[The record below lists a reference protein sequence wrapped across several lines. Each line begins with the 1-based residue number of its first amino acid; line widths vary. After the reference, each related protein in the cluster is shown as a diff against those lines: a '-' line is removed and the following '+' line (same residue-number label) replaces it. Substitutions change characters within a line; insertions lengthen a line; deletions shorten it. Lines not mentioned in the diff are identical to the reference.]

1 MLDIGW
7 IREIMV
13 VELGKGRNVS
23 GGNRGCHGM
32 CEPVWSRGG
41 SVIQVIL
48 AMNDALSDLEI
59 AVGPDMISHAYL
71 GVPIYFPPARLIDS
85 IH

>member
-1 MLDIGW
+1 MLDIDW

-48 AMNDALSDLEI
+48 YSIANWLEI

>member
-1 MLDIGW
+1 
-7 IREIMV
+7 
-13 VELGKGRNVS
+13 
-23 GGNRGCHGM
+23 
-32 CEPVWSRGG
+32 
-41 SVIQVIL
+41 
-48 AMNDALSDLEI
+48 MNDALSDLEI